1 VTERGTREAVA
12 EFDAYAARY
21 DQELAEGLGL
31 TGEGKEYYARGRMR
45 WLAKR
50 LRELGASNPD
60 TVLDFGCGLGNA
72 TPLFFEHLGAKR
84 VVGVDVS
91 DGLLDRARAAFAGES
106 RVRFHR
112 IETGVSGAPA
122 RGHDAPA
129 SADVAFVNGVF
140 HHIPVDQRA
149 SALAYVRR
157 TLKPGGYFAF
167 WENNPWNPGTRYI
180 MSRVSF
186 DANAITIT
194 PPEARGLLRA
204 AGFSIIRTDFL
215 FYFPR
220 VLRALRPLEPALAA
234 LPLGGQYLVL
244 CKAG

>member
-1 VTERGTREAVA
+1 VSKSGTSGTVA

-31 TGEGKEYYARGRMR
+31 TGERKEYYAHGRMR

-50 LRELGASNPD
+50 LREMGVANPG
-60 TVLDFGCGLGNA
+60 TVLDFGCGLGNG

-91 DGLLDRARAAFAGES
+91 DGLLDRARAAFANEP
-106 RVRFHR
+106 RVSFHR
-112 IETGVSGAPA
+112 IEPQASINPTTSYE
-122 RGHDAPA
+122 APA

-140 HHIPVDQRA
+140 HHIPPADRPQ
-149 SALAYVRR
+149 ALAYVRR
-157 TLKPGGYFAF
+157 TLKPGGLFAF

-194 PPEARGLLRA
+194 PPEAQSLLRD
-204 AGFSIIRTDFL
+204 AGFAIVRTDFL
-215 FYFPR
+215 FWFPR
-220 VLRALRPLEPALAA
+220 ALRVLRPLERALSF
-234 LPLGGQYLVL
+234 LPLGGQYLGL
-244 CKAG
+244 CRSF

>member
-1 VTERGTREAVA
+1 MSESGTGGAVA

-50 LRELGASNPD
+50 LREMGAANPG
-60 TVLDFGCGLGNA
+60 TILDFGCGLGNG

-91 DGLLDRARAAFAGES
+91 DGLLDRAGAAFAGEP
-106 RVRFHR
+106 RVSFHR
-112 IETGVSGAPA
+112 ISAYEAP
-122 RGHDAPA
+122 G

-140 HHIPVDQRA
+140 HHIPPADRA
-149 SALAYVRR
+149 QALAYVRR
-157 TLKPGGYFAF
+157 TLKPGGLFAF

-194 PPEARGLLRA
+194 PPKAQSMLRD
-204 AGFSIIRTDFL
+204 AGFAIVRTDFL

-220 VLRALRPLEPALAA
+220 ALRLLRPLERALAS

-244 CKAG
+244 CRSF

>member
-1 VTERGTREAVA
+1 MTESGTGGTLA

-50 LRELGASNPD
+50 LREMGATNPQ
-60 TVLDFGCGLGNA
+60 TILDFGCGLGNG
-72 TPLFFEHLGAKR
+72 TPHFFEYLGAKR

-91 DGLLDRARAAFAGES
+91 DGLLDRARAAFAGEP
-106 RVRFHR
+106 RVSFHR
-112 IETGVSGAPA
+112 ISSYEAP
-122 RGHDAPA
+122 G

-140 HHIPVDQRA
+140 HHIPPADRA
-149 SALAYVRR
+149 QALAYVRR
-157 TLKPGGYFAF
+157 TLKPGGLFAF

-180 MSRVSF
+180 MRRVSF

-194 PPEARGLLRA
+194 PPEAQSMLRD
-204 AGFSIIRTDFL
+204 AGFAIVRTDFL

-220 VLRALRPLEPALAA
+220 ALRLLRPLERALAS

-244 CKAG
+244 CRSF

>member
-1 VTERGTREAVA
+1 VSERGPGEAVA

-50 LRELGASNPD
+50 LRELGAANPG
-60 TVLDFGCGLGNA
+60 TVLDFGCGLGNG
-72 TPLFFEHLGAKR
+72 TPLFFDQLSAKR

-91 DGLLDRARAAFAGES
+91 DGLLDRARATFANES
-106 RVRFHR
+106 RASFHR
-112 IETGVSGAPA
+112 ISAYEAPS
-122 RGHDAPA
+122 

-140 HHIPVDQRA
+140 HHIPPADRA
-149 SALAYVRR
+149 QALAYVRR
-157 TLKPGGYFAF
+157 TLKPGGLFAF

-194 PPEARGLLRA
+194 PTEARMLLRD
-204 AGFSIIRTDFL
+204 AGFGIVSTDFL

-220 VLRALRPLEPALAA
+220 ALRLLRPLERVLSS

-244 CKAG
+244 CRSY

>member
-1 VTERGTREAVA
+1 VIEKGTGGAVA

-50 LRELGASNPD
+50 LRELGAGSPG
-60 TVLDFGCGLGNA
+60 TVLDFGCGLGNG
-72 TPLFFEHLGAKR
+72 TPLFFEHLGAKC

-91 DGLLDRARAAFAGES
+91 DGLLERARATFANES
-106 RVRFHR
+106 RVSFHR
-112 IETGVSGAPA
+112 ISAYEAP
-122 RGHDAPA
+122 G

-140 HHIPVDQRA
+140 HHIPPPDRA
-149 SALAYVRR
+149 EALAYVRR
-157 TLKPGGYFAF
+157 TLKPGGLFAF

-194 PPEARGLLRA
+194 PPEARSLLRD
-204 AGFSIIRTDFL
+204 AGFGIVGTDFL

-220 VLRALRPLEPALAA
+220 ALRVLRPLERVLSS

-244 CKAG
+244 CRSY

>member
-1 VTERGTREAVA
+1 VTERGTGGTIA
-12 EFDAYAARY
+12 EFDAFAARY

-31 TGEGKEYYARGRMR
+31 TGEGKEYYARGRML

-50 LRELGASNPD
+50 LRELGASHPE
-60 TVLDFGCGLGNA
+60 TVLDFGCGLGNG

-91 DGLLDRARAAFAGES
+91 DGLLDRARTTFAAEP

-112 IETGVSGAPA
+112 IAPRPDMSGTAA
-122 RGHDAPA
+122 YDAPA

-140 HHIPVDQRA
+140 HHIPIAERA
-149 SALAYVRR
+149 DALAFVRR
-157 TLKPGGYFAF
+157 ALKPGGYFAF

-194 PPEARGLLRA
+194 PPEARRLLRA
-204 AGFSIIRTDFL
+204 AGFSIVRTDFL

-220 VLRALRPLEPALAA
+220 ALGALRPLERLLAA

-244 CKAG
+244 CRAG

>member
-1 VTERGTREAVA
+1 VSDRGTNEAVA

-31 TGEGKEYYARGRMR
+31 TGEGKEYYARGRMV

-50 LRELGASNPD
+50 LRELGVANPA
-60 TVLDFGCGLGNA
+60 TVLDFGCGLGNG
-72 TPLFFEHLGAKR
+72 TPLFFEHLHASH

-91 DGLLDRARAAFAGES
+91 DGLLDLARAEYATDP
-106 RVRFHR
+106 RVRFYQIAKH
-112 IETGVSGAPA
+112 EAP
-122 RGHDAPA
+122 G
-129 SADVAFVNGVF
+129 SADLAFVNGVF
-140 HHIPVDQRA
+140 HHIPVADRA
-149 SALAYVRR
+149 ASLSYVRR
-157 TLKPGGYFAF
+157 TLKPGALFAF

-194 PPEARGLLRA
+194 PPEARALLRA
-204 AGFSIIRTDFL
+204 AGFTIVRTDYL

-220 VLRALRPLEPALAA
+220 ALGALRPLEALLSS

-244 CKAG
+244 CRAG